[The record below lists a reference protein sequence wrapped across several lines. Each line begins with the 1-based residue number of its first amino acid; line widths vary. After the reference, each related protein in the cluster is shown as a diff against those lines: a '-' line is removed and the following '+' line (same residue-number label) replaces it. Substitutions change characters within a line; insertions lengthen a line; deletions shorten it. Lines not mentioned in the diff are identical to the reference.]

1 VRWSGVAGEMEIFRR
16 LQKLFSALCLRFL
29 EITEMTKA
37 QIAVLIIFVIVAVT
51 PTPAQNRSTNKGRGA
66 LDGWIEA
73 PSSKANPALWECA
86 GYGGSWIVGLQQR
99 AVRANELNFDETTDE
114 TANEL
119 PLPSYLKLSKE
130 MIGKRSLLRT
140 ADGWLI
146 GFDAG
151 EFGGGLWWFNNDGT
165 IVRKLL
171 PLNVHS
177 ILVTPG
183 ATFVLAGLAHL
194 SLDNGEIDQFI
205 ETEDQVT
212 LKYLANLGGSPETST
227 VDPDG
232 QIVVATMRSVLR
244 VDYAGKVHKLYNSG
258 EDLTYPTSVVV
269 DRNGDIFVAMRFFLL
284 RLVPESSEYKPQWLM
299 PKKCQSFKIVKRIC
313 TCTGPE

>member
-1 VRWSGVAGEMEIFRR
+1 
-16 LQKLFSALCLRFL
+16 
-29 EITEMTKA
+29 MTKA
-37 QIAVLIIFVIVAVT
+37 QLGALVLFVIVAVM
-51 PTPAQNRSTNKGRGA
+51 PTPAQNPSTNKGHGV

-73 PSSKANPALWECA
+73 PSSKANPSLWQCA
-86 GYGGSWIVGLQQR
+86 GYGGSWVVSLRQG
-99 AVRANELNFDETTDE
+99 AVRANELNLDEAPDE
-114 TANEL
+114 TAKEL
-119 PLPSYLKLSKE
+119 TLPSYLKLSKE
-130 MIGKRSLLRT
+130 MIGRRSLLRT
-140 ADGWLI
+140 ANGWLI

-165 IVRKLL
+165 VMRKLL

-177 ILVTPG
+177 ILETPG
-183 ATFVLAGLAHL
+183 GTFVLAGLAHL

-212 LKYLANLGGSPETST
+212 LKYVANLGGSPEAST
-227 VDPDG
+227 ADPDG

-258 EDLTYPTSVVV
+258 EDLTYPTSVVA

-284 RLVPESSEYKPQWLM
+284 RLVPDGSEYRPQWLM
-299 PKKCQSFKIVKRIC
+299 PKKCQSFKLVKRIC
-313 TCTGPE
+313 TCTGPD